1 MIKTHASRI
10 AGAALAVALVLTAGG
25 CATDAPATVG
35 QNPTAWQ
42 AMLHQWRSRGD
53 APATVLGVA
62 TADGETWVGAD
73 GTPERDGHTPVRTDA
88 PFRIASITKV
98 FVAVVVL
105 QLIEEGR
112 LGLDDPASRYAPD
125 AAAWPATI
133 RQLLNHTSGI
143 PDFSMNDEFG
153 EQLAA
158 RRDRRWTAA
167 DVVALVADKEPAFP
181 AGTDYAYSN
190 TDYVLLG
197 EVIETVTGHGWAQE
211 IRRRILNPL
220 ALRDTYVAGFEP
232 VHRPVIPGYF
242 DLDNDGDFDN
252 VETDQPW
259 TSLETSDGAAGCIV
273 STAPDLLAFGDALF
287 HGRLLSAERMRAMTA
302 EGPFHPRFTNYGLGL
317 EIARPDY
324 RTTIW
329 GHGGYLPGFRSGLW
343 YVPSREAVI
352 VVLAND
358 ARAEPRDLAELA
370 MRRLP
375 VREPSRRQGSR

>member
-1 MIKTHASRI
+1 MKPKEQKMLIKTPLSRI
-10 AGAALAVALVLTAGG
+10 AGAVTAVVLLLTGCTTA
-25 CATDAPATVG
+25 APEPLG
-35 QNPTAWQ
+35 QDPSAWLT
-42 AMLHQWRSRGD
+42 MLHLWRSRGD

-62 TADGETWVGAD
+62 TGDGETWVGAD
-73 GTPERDGHTPVRTDA
+73 GTPEREGQPIRTDA

-105 QLIEEGR
+105 QLVEEGR

-125 AAAWPATI
+125 AAPWHVTI

-143 PDFSMNDEFG
+143 PDFGMADEFG

-158 RRDRRWTAA
+158 HRDRRWTAA
-167 DVVALVADKEPAFP
+167 QAVALVADNEPTFP
-181 AGTDYAYSN
+181 PGAGYSYSN
-190 TDYVLLG
+190 TNYVLLG
-197 EVIETVTGHGWAQE
+197 EVIETVTGHSWARE
-211 IRRRILNPL
+211 IRRRILDPL
-220 ALRDTYVAGFEP
+220 QLRDTYVAGFEP
-232 VHRPVIPGYF
+232 AQRPPIAGYF

-252 VETDQPW
+252 VETGGPW

-273 STAPDLLAFGDALF
+273 STGPDMLAFGDALF
-287 HGRLLSAERMRAMTA
+287 HGRLLSAETMRAMTA

-329 GHGGYLPGFRSGLW
+329 GHGGYLPGFRSSLW
-343 YVPSREAVI
+343 YVPSRDAVI

-358 ARAEPRDLAELA
+358 ARVEPRDLAELA

-375 VREPSRRQGSR
+375 VRES

>member
-1 MIKTHASRI
+1 MLIKAHLSRI
-10 AGAALAVALVLTAGG
+10 AGAALAAALVLTAGG
-25 CATDAPATVG
+25 CSGTPAPAPVG
-35 QNPTAWQ
+35 QNPAAWQ
-42 AMLHQWRSRGD
+42 AMLHQWRSHGD

-62 TADGETWVGAD
+62 AADGATWVGAD
-73 GTPERDGHTPVRTDA
+73 GTPERDGHIPVRTDA
-88 PFRIASITKV
+88 SFRIASITKV

-105 QLIEEGR
+105 QLVEEGR

-125 AAAWPATI
+125 AAPWPVTI

-143 PDFSMNDEFG
+143 PDFGMADAFG
-153 EQLAA
+153 EELAA

-167 DVVALVADKEPAFP
+167 EVVALVADKEPAFT
-181 AGTDYAYSN
+181 AGTDYGYSN

-197 EVIETVTGHGWAQE
+197 EAIGTVTGHGWAQE
-211 IRRRILNPL
+211 IRRRILDPL
-220 ALRDTYVAGFEP
+220 ELRDTYVAGFEP
-232 VHRPVIPGYF
+232 ARRPVIPGYF

-252 VETDQPW
+252 VETGEPW

-287 HGRLLSAERMRAMTA
+287 HGQLLSAETIRAMTA

-329 GHGGYLPGFRSGLW
+329 GHGGYLPGFRSSLW
-343 YVPSREAVI
+343 YVPSRDAVI

-375 VREPSRRQGSR
+375 VRET

>member
-1 MIKTHASRI
+1 VKPKEQKMLIKTPLSRM
-10 AGAALAVALVLTAGG
+10 AGAMMAVVLLLTAG
-25 CATDAPATVG
+25 CTTAAPEPSG
-35 QNPTAWQ
+35 QDPSAWLS
-42 AMLHQWRSRGD
+42 MLHLWRSRGD

-62 TADGETWVGAD
+62 TGDGETWVGAD
-73 GTPERDGHTPVRTDA
+73 GTAEREGQTPIGTDA

-105 QLIEEGR
+105 QLVEEGR

-125 AAAWPATI
+125 AAPWPVTI

-143 PDFSMNDEFG
+143 PDFGMADEFG

-158 RRDRRWTAA
+158 HRGRRWTAA
-167 DVVALVADKEPAFP
+167 QTVALVADNEPTFRP
-181 AGTDYAYSN
+181 GAGYSYSN
-190 TDYVLLG
+190 TNYVLLG
-197 EVIETVTGHGWAQE
+197 EVIETVTGHSWARE
-211 IRRRILNPL
+211 IRRRIFDPL
-220 ALRDTYVAGFEP
+220 QLRDTYVAGFEP
-232 VHRPVIPGYF
+232 ARRPPIAGYF

-252 VETDQPW
+252 VETGEPW

-273 STAPDLLAFGDALF
+273 STGPEMLAFGDALF
-287 HGRLLSAERMRAMTA
+287 HGRLLSADTMQAMTA

-329 GHGGYLPGFRSGLW
+329 GHGGYLPGFRSSLW
-343 YVPSREAVI
+343 YVPSRDAVI

-358 ARAEPRDLAELA
+358 ARVEPRDLAELA

-375 VREPSRRQGSR
+375 VRES